1 MPAGDET
8 APPQGRRYLVT
19 AVVHEYLHD
28 KSLNLPALKKG
39 RDRIVE
45 FFSAFGYEHI
55 ACIDNPTREDLVAGL
70 REFCLDPERT
80 PDDYVVVY
88 VGCHGEAIDVGSHA
102 GDLALLMAD
111 VHPRDHWRGS
121 ITAGEVA
128 EMLLAGTPLRRLLV
142 VLDACFSGQGVLALT
157 RVASAYPAG
166 QVGLAR
172 EPYGTAVIS
181 SALSTQW
188 ATQGAFTGALRN
200 ALAVLVER
208 QGSAARV
215 GLEAVLN
222 EVAAQLPQD
231 QQPTI
236 ALVRST
242 GIPSFLGKVDAAAE
256 IGWAPAEQR
265 KRRAADMT
273 DRFRRHV
280 SEFRG
285 RGEARGEIVAWL
297 ARPSDRRA
305 LLVAGGPGSG
315 KTALLGWLASVSDPG
330 YVDLV
335 PRDGLPKPAPNA
347 VDVAIYA
354 GGLTA
359 RHVVAGMVVAAGI
372 SDIDL
377 AEPLESV
384 VSALL
389 AALAGHERPL
399 VVLIDALDETLQL
412 QATVVDVLVPLI
424 RGGVV
429 RLLLGGRP
437 EVIGPFGAER
447 SNLLTVNLDAPR
459 FADRDSIKEIVRNR
473 LRRAWPAEDRLDGVT
488 TEITRVAGHSFF
500 LAKLLADKQAAQAI
514 LPDST
519 DGQWLASLP
528 RDAGQ
533 AMYDDLAD
541 RLGGDTARSIGLL
554 LPLAYVQGDGLP
566 WAGIWPQ
573 LARALTPDDDYLQAD
588 PVRLLRDVESYLVE
602 GTETDGGR
610 VYRLCHQALAD
621 HLRLGRDELA
631 DQRRIVEALITI
643 VPHGDWSQ
651 AHPYVKRH
659 LVQHAMV
666 SGDIERLVQDPRF
679 LLANEP
685 SVLMP
690 ALDVTTSLPA
700 RIAADAYRL
709 ALPALRRHTRDEHA
723 AYLALAAR
731 GLRADDFADWITV
744 TTAWRARWA
753 SWQPHRPHMRID
765 LHTQPVNSVMYS
777 RIRRRPTGISGSDDG
792 RILVWDAQTGG
803 PLREPM
809 SGHEDAVTALALTDR
824 EWVVSG
830 SVDRTVRVWD
840 LTTGEVV
847 GQPFAGHQG
856 SVRAVAV
863 GWIGGVEVVVSGGDD
878 RSVRFSDPETGD
890 PVGRPFLDHK
900 ASITALAFGRVDD
913 TSFVAS
919 GDADGTVLVWD
930 PAADEPVMASFFY
943 PRKVR
948 DIVTAGSVVISGCD
962 DTKIRVFDVRTRKTR
977 VLSGHITA
985 VHAVTVAEIA
995 GKSTVVSGGEDGS
1008 IRMFDLATGKQVG
1021 EMVDAHSR
1029 SVRTL
1034 SFGCLDGR
1042 PTIVSGGTDSSV
1054 RVWDMGLATDIAA
1067 PFAGHRQDVRSLAVA
1082 RLDDRPAVVSGS
1094 KDATV
1099 RVWDLRTGRPVGE
1112 PYTGHN
1118 AAVVAL
1124 AACRLG
1130 DRWVV
1135 VSGDNVGV
1143 VQMWSI
1149 ETRELIARHY
1159 TGVREPVTALAVGH
1173 LGDEPVAVIASRAG
1187 DVRAWSMTRHTPIG
1201 EPFWTHRAAV
1211 RAVAAVRRNNGTVVV
1226 SGGDERNARVWS
1238 VDPRNIVGPPFTQH
1252 AGNVTALTVVDPLVV
1267 SGDDKGTILAWDL
1280 HTRARVGVP
1289 FAGHTKQINALT
1301 VVSRWVVSG
1310 SADGTARTWDLAT
1323 HEPLEH
1329 GLVPHSDEV
1338 RALAVSELG
1347 GVPVAVSGNGSAIK
1361 IWDVGTGTERFA
1373 RHQHW
1378 VRAVAVGEIAGR
1390 RVVVTG
1396 SVDTTIRV
1404 WDLDDGEAIG
1414 RTITGH
1420 THGVRAVAVTQLADG
1435 RPVAVSGADD
1445 TTVRI
1450 WDLVTREQIGR
1461 SMTGH
1466 GDWVRALAI
1475 DPQGPVVVS
1484 AGGSSVRRWHLP
1496 SGEPM
1501 GEAYSGHSAWVR
1513 AVAIGRFGGRSTVA
1527 SASADGTVHVWDLA
1541 YGSRI
1546 GKPFTGHRGPVR
1558 DVAIVDL
1565 SDVPVV
1571 ISSGDDGTVR
1581 AWELAT
1587 GAPIGGPLAVCEPQ
1601 VGTRVA
1607 AWSMGHGLISTTAAV
1622 QVATAAGDRVRVDEL
1637 AMTGSWRNV
1646 AIVDVGSR
1654 VLGVTF
1660 ASRDRLVLAGKLG
1673 TVVLDLQT
1681 WDQRERHLTD
1691 SGGGV

>member
-1 MPAGDET
+1 MPADDET

-45 FFSAFGYEHI
+45 FFSTFGYDHI
-55 ACIDNPTREDLVAGL
+55 ARIDNPTREDLVSGL
-70 REFCLDPERT
+70 REFCLDPVRT

-88 VGCHGEAIDVGSHA
+88 VGCHGEAIDVGSRA

-111 VHPRDHWRGS
+111 VHPHDHWRGS

-128 EMLLAGTPLRRLLV
+128 DMLLAGTPLRRLLV

-166 QVGLAR
+166 QVGLTR

-188 ATQGAFTGALRN
+188 ATQGAFTSALRN

-222 EVAAQLPQD
+222 EVAGQLPQN

-236 ALVRST
+236 ALIRST
-242 GIPSFLGKVDAAAE
+242 GVPSFLGKVDAAAE

-315 KTALLGWLASVSDPG
+315 KTALLGWLACASNPD
-330 YVDLV
+330 YADLV

-359 RHVVAGMVVAAGI
+359 RQVVAGIVVAAGI

-384 VSALL
+384 VSVVL
-389 AALAGHERPL
+389 AALAGRERPL
-399 VVLIDALDETLQL
+399 VVLIDALDEALQL
-412 QATVVDVLVPLI
+412 RATVVDVLVPLI

-447 SNLLTVNLDAPR
+447 STLLTVNLDTPR
-459 FADRDSIKEIVRNR
+459 FADRDSIMEIVRNR
-473 LRRAWPAEDRLDGVT
+473 LHRAWSAEDRLDGVT

-500 LAKLLADKQAAQAI
+500 LAKLLADKQAARAT
-514 LPDST
+514 LPYPT

-528 RDAGQ
+528 RDAGH
-533 AMYDDLAD
+533 AMYDDLAG

-566 WAGIWPQ
+566 WAGIWPH
-573 LARALTPDDDYLQAD
+573 LAQALTPDYDYLQAD
-588 PVRLLRDVESYLVE
+588 PVQLLRDVESYLVE
-602 GTETDGGR
+602 GTEADGGR
-610 VYRLCHQALAD
+610 VYRLCHQALGD
-621 HLRLGRDELA
+621 HLRLGRDELT
-631 DQRRIVEALITI
+631 DQRRIVAALIDI

-659 LVQHAMV
+659 LVEHAMV
-666 SGDIERLVQDPRF
+666 SGDIERLVQDPSF

-709 ALPALRRHTRDEHA
+709 ALPALRRHTKNEHA

-731 GLRADDFADWITV
+731 GLRADEFADRITV

-765 LHTQPVNSVMYS
+765 LHTQPVNSVVYS
-777 RIRRRPTGISGSDDG
+777 CIQRRPTGISGSDDG
-792 RILVWDAQTGG
+792 RIFVWDAQTGG
-803 PLREPM
+803 PLREPL

-840 LTTGEVV
+840 LTTGELV
-847 GQPFAGHQG
+847 GQPFVGHRG

-863 GWIGGVEVVVSGGDD
+863 GRVNGAEVVISGGDD
-878 RSVRFSDPETGD
+878 HSVRFSNPETGG
-890 PVGRPFLDHK
+890 PVGRPFLGHK
-900 ASITALAFGRVDD
+900 ASITALSFGRIDG
-913 TSFVAS
+913 TSFVVS
-919 GDADGTVLVWD
+919 GDADGTVLVWN
-930 PAADEPVMASFFY
+930 PEADEPVMASPFH

-948 DIVTAGSVVISGCD
+948 DIVTVELSGGLAVISGCD
-962 DTKIRVFDVRTRKTR
+962 DTMIRVFDVRTRKSRT
-977 VLSGHITA
+977 LSGHITA
-985 VHAVTVAEIA
+985 VHAVTVGEIA
-995 GKSTVVSGGEDGS
+995 GKTTVVSGGEDGS
-1008 IRMFDLATGKQVG
+1008 IRIFDLVTGKQVG
-1021 EMVDAHSR
+1021 EMVDAHTR

-1034 SFGCLDGR
+1034 SFGRLAGR
-1042 PTIVSGGTDSSV
+1042 PTVVSGGADSSV

-1067 PFAGHRQDVRSLAVA
+1067 PFAGHRQDVRGLAVA
-1082 RLDDRPAVVSGS
+1082 HLGDGPVVVSGS

-1099 RVWDLRTGRPVGE
+1099 RVWDLRTGRSVGE

-1124 AACRLG
+1124 AACYVG

-1135 VSGDNVGV
+1135 VSGDNDGV

-1149 ETRELIARHY
+1149 GTRKLIGRCD
-1159 TGVREPVTALAVGH
+1159 TGVREPVTALAVGY
-1173 LGDEPVAVIASRAG
+1173 LGDEPVAVFANRAG
-1187 DVRAWSMTRHTPIG
+1187 DVRAWSMTRKTLVG
-1201 EPFWTHRAAV
+1201 EPFPTHRAAV
-1211 RAVAAVRRNNGTVVV
+1211 RAVAVARRNDGTVVV
-1226 SGGDERNARVWS
+1226 SGGDDRNARVWS

-1252 AGNVTALTVVDPLVV
+1252 TGNVTALAVVDGGPLVV
-1267 SGDDKGTILAWDL
+1267 SGDDKGTVLAWDL
-1280 HTRARVGVP
+1280 HTRARVGSP
-1289 FAGHTKQINALT
+1289 FVGHTKQINALT
-1301 VVSRWVVSG
+1301 VVSRRVVSA
-1310 SADGTARTWDLAT
+1310 SADGTARTWDLTT
-1323 HEPLEH
+1323 HKPVEH
-1329 GLVPHSDEV
+1329 GPVPHSDEV

-1347 GVPVAVSGNGSAIK
+1347 GVPVAISGSGSAIK
-1361 IWDVGTGTERFA
+1361 IWDVGTGTERFG

-1378 VRAVAVGEIAGR
+1378 VRAVAVGEITGR
-1390 RVVVTG
+1390 RVVVSG

-1404 WDLDDGEAIG
+1404 WDLDDGEAVG

-1450 WDLVTREQIGR
+1450 WDLLTREQIGR
-1461 SMTGH
+1461 SSTGH
-1466 GDWVRALAI
+1466 GDWVRDLAI
-1475 DPQGPVVVS
+1475 ADDPQGPIVVS
-1484 AGGSSVRRWHLP
+1484 AGGSSVRKWRLP
-1496 SGEPM
+1496 GGEPM
-1501 GEAYSGHSAWVR
+1501 DEAYSGHSAWVR
-1513 AVAIGRFGGRSTVA
+1513 AVAVGRLDGRSTVA
-1527 SASADGTVHVWDLA
+1527 SASVDGSVHVWDLL

-1571 ISSGDDGTVR
+1571 ISSGDDGTVQ

-1587 GAPIGGPLAVCEPQ
+1587 GASFGDPLTVCEPQ
-1601 VGTRVA
+1601 VRARVA
-1607 AWSMGHGLISTTAAV
+1607 AWSTGRGLISGTATV
-1622 QVATAAGDRVRVDEL
+1622 RVATAAGDRVRVDEL
-1637 AMTGSWRNV
+1637 AMTGSWWNV
-1646 AIVDVGSR
+1646 AVVDVGSR

-1660 ASRDRLVLAGKLG
+1660 AGRDRLVLAGKLG

-1681 WDQRERHLTD
+1681 
-1691 SGGGV
+1691 